1 MKGDG
6 VSVLGLDHV
15 RLELPI
21 AGVGSRVLAATVD
34 YLFLVSLIGT
44 WWLLGLLLEGT
55 FQIAG
60 GWLIAVL
67 SLGSFLLQWG
77 YFATLEIVMQGRTPG
92 KHALG
97 LRVVS
102 GTGGQASAM
111 ALVIRNL
118 LRAIDILIAVPML
131 GAGARARRLGDI
143 VADTLVVHDRV
154 EDDAL
159 TIGRLPAGCTA
170 RQAVVLEAFFERVDH
185 LEPERAQAMAGRLL
199 DWLAQMEPEHEPM
212 RGTDAVQTLRETLQ
226 VA

>member
-44 WWLLGLLLEGT
+44 WWLVGLLLEGI
-55 FQIAG
+55 FSFAG

-118 LRAIDILIAVPML
+118 LRAIDVLIAVPML
-131 GAGARARRLGDI
+131 GASTRARRLGDI
-143 VADTLVVHDRV
+143 VADTLVVHDRPEGDV
-154 EDDAL
+154 L

-170 RQAVVLEAFFERVDH
+170 RQAVVLEAFFQRVDH
-185 LEPERAQAMAGRLL
+185 LEPARAQALAARLL
-199 DWLAQMEPEHEPM
+199 AWIVQTDPDHEPVPVA
-212 RGTDAVQTLRETLQ
+212 DAVQALRETLQ